1 MKLKTLLTAALPI
14 FIGVTVALIV
24 AGRIEKRLLA

>member
-1 MKLKTLLTAALPI
+1 MKLKTILIAALPMFIAVTAAL
-14 FIGVTVALIV
+14 LV